1 MSQNSYET
9 IEFKILQY
17 LKECRDNVEQINPD
31 QIKKIADSVGSDKFV
46 SVLSDLEKR
55 GYVDKKTFEI
65 DPHGFLTINILK
77 DSPITDQG
85 LQFLSENSSMTKL
98 YKALKEVKFW
108 LS

>member
-46 SVLSDLEKR
+46 SVLSDLEKK
-55 GYVDKKTFEI
+55 GYVDKKTFKI
-65 DPHGFLTINILK
+65 DPQDFLTINILK

>member
-65 DPHGFLTINILK
+65 DPQGFLTINILK